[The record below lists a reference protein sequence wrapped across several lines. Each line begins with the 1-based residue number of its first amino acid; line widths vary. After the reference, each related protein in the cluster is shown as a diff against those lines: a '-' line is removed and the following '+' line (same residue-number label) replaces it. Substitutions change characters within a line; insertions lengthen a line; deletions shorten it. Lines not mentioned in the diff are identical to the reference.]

1 MPPSLGLAVGRRP
14 WRATDW
20 RLGDRGKNSHA
31 VTLVQCVLLDSCW
44 RERPLCLAGFGAVE
58 TLGPAPPGT
67 PVGVGS
73 SARAQAQVLSPEC
86 GTAEAAHA
94 GRRLLQQPGV
104 SARGRGLVF
113 LLEFEWGG
121 CPGLLCLRLCCSEVK
136 LWPRVPVP
144 LPK

>member
-20 RLGDRGKNSHA
+20 RLGDRGENSHA
-31 VTLVQCVLLDSCW
+31 LSLVQSVLLDSCW

-67 PVGVGS
+67 PVGVAS
-73 SARAQAQVLSPEC
+73 SARAEAQVLSPER
-86 GTAEAAHA
+86 GTGEAAHA

-104 SARGRGLVF
+104 SARGQGIGF
-113 LLEFEWGG
+113 
-121 CPGLLCLRLCCSEVK
+121 P
-136 LWPRVPVP
+136 P
-144 LPK
+144 